1 MTLPTY
7 EDRHVRVK
15 GKNIRYW
22 LEGEGAAVILVHG
35 LACSAEFWQY
45 TVGPLSDQY
54 RVCAL
59 DLLGFGRSDK
69 DIGEFTLSYG
79 ASFLADFM
87 DALKIERAT
96 LVGNSLGGVICGQF
110 SAQFPGR
117 LNKMILVD
125 SAGFGRHLQLF
136 LRLWSVP
143 VLGGILFTLYQRA
156 FPALKKETVYHF
168 GSIDGE
174 WFAGAAAAVRM
185 PGVKGNSLRLV
196 RIGVDLGGQREEL
209 LRDLHERL
217 AGVTAP
223 TLIIW
228 GSDDPIVPVSHAH
241 AAHALIPNS
250 ELRIMQGCGH
260 TPQLERPLE
269 FNQLVLD
276 FLRER
281 H

>member
-1 MTLPTY
+1 MTLPRY
-7 EDRHVRVK
+7 EDRYVK
-15 GKNIRYW
+15 VNGKNIRYW

-69 DIGEFTLSYG
+69 DIGEFTLSHG

-87 DALKIERAT
+87 DALEIERAT
-96 LVGNSLGGVICGQF
+96 LVGNSLGGVISGEF
-110 SAQFPGR
+110 SAQFPER
-117 LNKMILVD
+117 LDKMILVD
-125 SAGFGRHLQLF
+125 SAAFGRELQLL

-143 VLGGILFTLYQRA
+143 ALGSILFTLYQRA
-156 FPALKKETVYHF
+156 FPALKKSTLSHF
-168 GSIDGE
+168 GAIDGE

-185 PGVKGNSLRLV
+185 PGVKENSLRLV

-209 LRDLHERL
+209 FRDLHERL

-228 GSDDPIVPVSHAH
+228 GSDDLIVPVSHAY
-241 AAHALIPNS
+241 AAHTLIPNS
-250 ELRIMQGCGH
+250 ELRIMRGCGH

-276 FLRER
+276 FLSEEG
-281 H
+281 